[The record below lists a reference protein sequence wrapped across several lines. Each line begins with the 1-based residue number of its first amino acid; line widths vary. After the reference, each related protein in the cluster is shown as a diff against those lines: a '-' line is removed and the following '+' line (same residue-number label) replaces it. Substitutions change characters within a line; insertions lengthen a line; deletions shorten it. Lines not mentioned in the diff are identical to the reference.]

1 MERMALPEVDKLV
14 EELSL
19 IVPKKYISSHLFER
33 IKSSID
39 TFPYEAER
47 ENLPYAIVIPKSKN
61 EISEIL
67 KFANRTKI
75 PVFIRGSGT
84 SFTGASRY
92 CFPGIV
98 ISTRRMVQ
106 IEIFEEDG
114 FFECEPGCICESV
127 ARETEARGYFL
138 PFAPG
143 SRLIASMGGL
153 IANNTS
159 AHVVDASIGKPGD
172 YVLGLEVVL
181 PNGEIIETGTK
192 GLRRPAGTDL
202 TKLFVGGDGLFGVV
216 TKIRMRLAPAF
227 EKAYGMAIYQDLKSL
242 AKGVQRIYRERRPLP
257 LFMEFME
264 EETAAIG
271 YKIKGLEIPRGSIVL
286 FVSIGYSKQEAS
298 ERAKQIL
305 SSLVA
310 EHPIVAQEIEDI
322 ELWEKLWSSRE
333 VIGSYLMQES
343 GNQWSSAEVVSSLK
357 RLEEC
362 MEDARFFNR
371 GLPVLSQLRL
381 YLFGHIGG
389 LTMHPGV
396 VIPKEWNNEKKKKAI
411 DEKFQR
417 EAELNLKYHTCGG
430 EWGQFAKR
438 TPFFI
443 QRYGKEG
450 YEIVKKMKRT
460 FDPNNILNPG
470 ILEVDPSSLP

>member
-1 MERMALPEVDKLV
+1 VTLKTSPEVAKLAD
-14 EELSL
+14 ELAM
-19 IVPKKYISSHLFER
+19 IVPKKYVSTHIFER

-47 ENLPYAIVIPKSKN
+47 ENLPYAIVMPKSKN

-67 KFANRTKI
+67 KYANRI
-75 PVFIRGSGT
+75 EVPVFIRGSGT

-92 CFPGIV
+92 HVPGIV
-98 ISTRRMVQ
+98 INTHRMND
-106 IEIFEEDG
+106 IEIFEDFG
-114 FFECEPGCICESV
+114 FFECGPGCICESV
-127 ARETEARGYFL
+127 AKEIETRGYFL

-216 TKIRMRLAPAF
+216 TKIRMRLVPAF
-227 EKAYGMAIYQDLKSL
+227 ERAYGFAIYQDLKSL
-242 AKGVQRIYRERRPLP
+242 AKGVKRIYTERRPLP

-264 EETAAIG
+264 KETAKIG
-271 YKIKGLEIPRGSIVL
+271 YKIKGLEIPRGSVIL
-286 FVSIGYSKQEAS
+286 FVSIGNSKEEAS
-298 ERAKQIL
+298 QRAKQIL
-305 SSLVA
+305 SSLLA
-310 EHPIVAQEIEDI
+310 ENPIEAQQIEDI

-343 GNQWSSAEVVSSLK
+343 GNQWSSAEVVSNLMK
-357 RLEEC
+357 LEEC
-362 MEDARFFNR
+362 MEDARHFNKD
-371 GLPVLSQLRL
+371 LPVLSQLTL

-396 VIPKEWNNEKKKKAI
+396 IIPKEWDNEKKKRAV

-417 EAELNLKYHTCGG
+417 EAELNLKYNTCGG

-443 QRYGKEG
+443 QRYGKES
-450 YEIVKKMKRT
+450 YELVKKIKKT
-460 FDPNNILNPG
+460 FDPNNILNRG
-470 ILEVDPSSLP
+470 VLEGDA